1 MTPTDTRPT
10 LSINVRDQHWAAAR
24 GLMRERD
31 LDCLLVGGFRARERY
46 DSFLTD
52 DYVEGSVVFPLVGE
66 PVALTWTN
74 MRVLRALDSAERGN
88 ELWVQDYRVAPD
100 GAAAAQVVREK
111 SARLERVGVVG
122 LQSVAPTEMHGAI
135 PANWWKQFTEAL
147 PGVSFEDVSVPYSDL
162 MLVKTDEELAL
173 IRFAARAAE
182 SACAVMRDVVAPGV
196 GEEVVF
202 AEVVRE
208 VIRHGMHLRY
218 PEIVMNSGPHTLA
231 WGPPRWTTRAEP
243 PRRFARGDIVCAEIM
258 PTYGNQE
265 VQVQMSVALD
275 PIDATNQRCE
285 AVAAESYATGL
296 RTVRPGLGFAELVE
310 AMAEP
315 LRVAG
320 CWAYTPLVHSVS
332 PHFLLGRT
340 QVNMDKVGDL
350 GVRYVGQA
358 GDVRPVRNVPLQAGM
373 VLAFEPNACLGDHR
387 VNIGGTVILT
397 EHGPQELNTI
407 PTRLNHK

>member
-1 MTPTDTRPT
+1 MSGPV
-10 LSINVRDQHWAAAR
+10 LSFATRDQHWVAVR
-24 GLMRERD
+24 QLMRERD
-31 LDCLLVGGFRARERY
+31 LDCLVVGGFRARERY
-46 DSFLTD
+46 DTFLTD
-52 DYVEGSVVFPLVGE
+52 DYVEGSVVFPLEGE

-74 MRVLRALDSAERGN
+74 MRVLRALDSAERGH

-100 GAAAAQVVREK
+100 GAAAAWVVREK
-111 SARLERVGVVG
+111 SAGSRVGVVG
-122 LQSVAPTEMHGAI
+122 LTSVAPTEMHGAI
-135 PANWWKQFTEAL
+135 PATWWQQFTEAL
-147 PGVSFEDVSVPYSDL
+147 PGYSLSDVSVPYSDL

-173 IRFAARAAE
+173 IRYAAQAAE
-182 SACAVMRDVVAPGV
+182 SACGVMRDVVEPGI

-208 VIRHGMHLRY
+208 VIRHGMGLRY

-243 PRRFARGDIVCAEIM
+243 PRRFQRGDIVCAEIM
-258 PTYGNQE
+258 PAYGNQE

-275 PIDATNQRCE
+275 PISSTLQGCE
-285 AVAAESYATGL
+285 QVAREAYEVGL
-296 RTVRPGLGFAELVE
+296 REARPGLAFPDLVN

-340 QVNMDKVGDL
+340 PVNMPADL
-350 GVRYVGQA
+350 GVRYVGPA
-358 GDVRPVRNVPLQAGM
+358 SDLRPVRNVPLQRGM
-373 VLAFEPNACLGDHR
+373 VLALEPNACLGDHR
-387 VNIGGTVILT
+387 VNIGGTVIVT
-397 EHGPQELNTI
+397 DQGVDELNAI
-407 PTRLNHK
+407 PTRLTHK